1 MWNCSPSSS
10 SCPRPWQF
18 YTSSQVPTPIKQ
30 WVFQVVFI
38 EPQRSKRNWL
48 RHVTAAQLACGHG
61 RSLASYKGAPASN
74 SRPVRLHLS
83 SVMALTLPRTY
94 MHKTAIARPV
104 RQTNVEVAQIRCI
117 AVKLGGDG
125 SAANLGSLEGWAQAV
140 ADSPAAAGATA
151 G

>member
-1 MWNCSPSSS
+1 M
-10 SCPRPWQF
+10 
-18 YTSSQVPTPIKQ
+18 
-30 WVFQVVFI
+30 
-38 EPQRSKRNWL
+38 
-48 RHVTAAQLACGHG
+48 
-61 RSLASYKGAPASN
+61 
-74 SRPVRLHLS
+74 S